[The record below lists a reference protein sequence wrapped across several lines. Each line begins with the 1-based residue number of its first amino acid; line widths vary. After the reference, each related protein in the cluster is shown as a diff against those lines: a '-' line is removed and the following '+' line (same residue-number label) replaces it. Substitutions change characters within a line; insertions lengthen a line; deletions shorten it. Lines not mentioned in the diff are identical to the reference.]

1 MILKVANPLHYPLA
15 VLAGGVVLFLGVRV
29 ARLPSL
35 VVIPAAIAVAGVGT
49 VIRHQ
54 QEPALPPGVSP
65 RLEQALRQTR
75 QQALDLT

>member
-1 MILKVANPLHYPLA
+1 MILKIANPLYYPLA
-15 VLAGGVVLFLGVRV
+15 VLAGGMVLFLRVRV

-35 VVIPAAIAVAGVGT
+35 LVIPTAIAGVGT
-49 VIRHQ
+49 VIRYQ
-54 QEPALPPGVSP
+54 QDPALPPGVSP